1 MWPDGWLRSCRCRFF
16 YIHVHCVCLIK
27 MSFPAR
33 RLMYFYPSTEKSKYR
48 LTFMCIIIQRIED
61 RPNRI
66 DAVWYLFQP
75 IETWWI
81 IVRIIHNTQEYELC
95 HTLLSVLCY
104 FCHHR
109 RLRHYCPMLASLYIG
124 MILEWTRTV
133 HHKHFNIFCCHLKIE
148 RKISRAHKTT
158 KKWTLKGNLLLIF
171 GHNFKTLQHVFL
183 FFVQIFMIHSTVIA
197 AVVAVAA
204 IAAIATSIK

>member
-1 MWPDGWLRSCRCRFF
+1 MWPDVGYEAAVAAFF
-16 YIHVHCVCLIK
+16 YIHAHCVCLIK

-33 RLMYFYPSTEKSKYR
+33 RLMYFYPSIEKSKYR
-48 LTFMCIIIQRIED
+48 LTFMCIIIHWNED

-109 RLRHYCPMLASLYIG
+109 RCRRRHYYPMLASVYIG
-124 MILEWTRTV
+124 MTLEWTLNT
-133 HHKHFNIFCCHLKIE
+133 HCSPQAF
-148 RKISRAHKTT
+148 
-158 KKWTLKGNLLLIF
+158 
-171 GHNFKTLQHVFL
+171 QYFL
-183 FFVQIFMIHSTVIA
+183 
-197 AVVAVAA
+197 
-204 IAAIATSIK
+204 